1 MELKPVGYYNEAHGF
16 LYDETDKDCYCPGG
30 CSMEAVY
37 VESQVKQLEHNL
49 SKAESEIEELKRR
62 LEKSNLRMVRMSEEN
77 ENFVGD
83 NLELTKEIAVLKSQ
97 FENQKEIPA
106 FVTVEI
112 ERLKNQGIKTLS
124 ELYEADIEWLAQGHN
139 YLEGNNLA
147 IAKWFCDNTSKFES
161 VWISWKIE
169 EAEE

>member
-1 MELKPVGYYNEAHGF
+1 MNKFEEKIKGRV
-16 LYDETDKDCYCPGG
+16 ETMATQPG
-30 CSMEAVY
+30 CSMTRKVWYNADDIHTLSNGWISPEDFEEISNALD
-37 VESQVKQLEHNL
+37 QTLL
-49 SKAESEIEELKRR
+49 SKIKQEKELEE
-62 LEKSNLRMVRMSEEN
+62 
-77 ENFVGD
+77 
-83 NLELTKEIAVLKSQ
+83 LKSQ

-106 FVTVEI
+106 FVAVEI

-147 IAKWFCDNTSKFES
+147 IAKWFCDNTEKFEA
-161 VWISWKIE
+161 VWISWKTE

>member
-1 MELKPVGYYNEAHGF
+1 MEWKPVGYYNEAHGF
-16 LYDETDKDCYCPGG
+16 LYDETDKDCYCSGG

-49 SKAESEIEELKRR
+49 SKAESEIEELK
-62 LEKSNLRMVRMSEEN
+62 
-77 ENFVGD
+77 
-83 NLELTKEIAVLKSQ
+83 SQ
-97 FENQKEIPA
+97 FENQKEIPV
-106 FVTVEI
+106 FVAVEI
-112 ERLKNQGIKTLS
+112 ERLKSQGIKTLS

-147 IAKWFCDNTSKFES
+147 IAKWFCDNTEKFES

-169 EAEE
+169 EAKE